1 MPASTCG
8 HDELLRRDDR
18 KHLQLRRADLDGHRR
33 RDDRGSHLRGLHLR
47 ELHLEHPVRR
57 HHGNHRHLRHLDD
70 HLEHRRA
77 GHRDD
82 LPLGSDVPNGSALHR
97 GWDEEASNPG

>member
-1 MPASTCG
+1 M
-8 HDELLRRDDR
+8 
-18 KHLQLRRADLDGHRR
+18 
-33 RDDRGSHLRGLHLR
+33 
-47 ELHLEHPVRR
+47 RR